1 MNKRFSHRFHI
12 LILPL
17 LLCLLPLSA
26 MAGESSLVVTAPA
39 GQTSL
44 TMTFMG
50 DCILGSEEKSR
61 KLPESFDT
69 AIQDEGYAW
78 PFSGVAHILQADDL
92 SVINLEGVFKDDRA
106 GREEGKL
113 HWFRGPTDFAQ
124 ILPHNSIELAG
135 LANNHVRDYGNAGRR
150 TTKKALEDNGIPYF
164 GYSDLHVWEK
174 DGLKIGFGGIRETTF
189 RQKPKLPAE
198 EIQQLKDQGCHYIVY
213 TIHAGKEYDNNHNK
227 LQTRMAHDI
236 IDAGANLVVGAH
248 PHVVQ
253 GIEQYNDGL
262 IVYSLGNFVFGG
274 NLKLT
279 EFEAFMLQVRLD
291 FASEALRE
299 TTLTLIPVFTT
310 GARPANDFR
319 PIPAEGK
326 DKARILQRIQ
336 DDSGDLAITEVMKF
350 PAKSVVPVD

>member
-1 MNKRFSHRFHI
+1 LKKHRSPLFDI
-12 LILPL
+12 LCLSL
-17 LLCLLPLSA
+17 LLCLL
-26 MAGESSLVVTAPA
+26 APA
-39 GQTSL
+39 ALPEEPAAISPAPFGPTSL

-50 DCILGSEEKSR
+50 DCIIGSEEKSR

-78 PFSGVAHILQADDL
+78 PFSGVQHILSADDL
-92 SVINLEGVFKDDRA
+92 SVINLEGVLKDDRA

-113 HWFRGPTDFAQ
+113 HWFHGPTDFAQ
-124 ILPHNSIELAG
+124 ILPAGSIELAG

-164 GYSDLHVWEK
+164 GYGDLYVWEK

-189 RQKPKLPAE
+189 RQKPNLPGE
-198 EIQQLKDQGCHYIVY
+198 EIQQLKEQGCHYIVY
-213 TIHAGKEYDNNHNK
+213 TIHAGKEYDNHHNK
-227 LQTRMAHDI
+227 LQTRMAHEI
-236 IDAGANLVVGAH
+236 IDAGADLIIGAH

-262 IVYSLGNFVFGG
+262 IIYSLGNFVFGG

-279 EFEAFMLQVRLD
+279 EFEAFMVQVQLD
-291 FASEALRE
+291 FDGTALQG

-310 GARPANDFR
+310 GSLPANDFR
-319 PIPAEGK
+319 PIPAEGE
-326 DKARILQRIQ
+326 DKARILKRIQ
-336 DDSGDLAITEVMKF
+336 DDSELEITDVMRF
-350 PAKSVVPVD
+350 PAGAAE

>member
-1 MNKRFSHRFHI
+1 MNKRLSCRFHI
-12 LILPL
+12 LNLLL

-106 GREEGKL
+106 GREDGKL

-124 ILPHNSIELAG
+124 ILPHSSIELAG

-198 EIQQLKDQGCHYIVY
+198 EIQQLKEQGCHYIVY

-262 IVYSLGNFVFGG
+262 IIYSLGNFVFGG

-279 EFEAFMLQVRLD
+279 EFEAFMLQVHLD
-291 FASEALRE
+291 FAGEALRE

-319 PIPAEGK
+319 PIPAEGE
-326 DKARILQRIQ
+326 DKARILKRIQ
-336 DDSGDLAITEVMKF
+336 DDSGDLTITEVMRF
-350 PAKSVVPVD
+350 PAAPAE

>member
-1 MNKRFSHRFHI
+1 VNKRLSCRFHI
-12 LILPL
+12 LNLLL

-106 GREEGKL
+106 GREDGKL

-124 ILPHNSIELAG
+124 ILPHSSIELAG

-198 EIQQLKDQGCHYIVY
+198 EIQQLKEQGCHYIVY

-262 IVYSLGNFVFGG
+262 IIYSLGNFVFGG

-279 EFEAFMLQVRLD
+279 EFEAFMLQVHLD
-291 FASEALRE
+291 FAGEALRE

-319 PIPAEGK
+319 PIPAEGE
-326 DKARILQRIQ
+326 DKARILKRIQ
-336 DDSGDLAITEVMKF
+336 DDSGDLTITEVMRF
-350 PAKSVVPVD
+350 PAAPAE